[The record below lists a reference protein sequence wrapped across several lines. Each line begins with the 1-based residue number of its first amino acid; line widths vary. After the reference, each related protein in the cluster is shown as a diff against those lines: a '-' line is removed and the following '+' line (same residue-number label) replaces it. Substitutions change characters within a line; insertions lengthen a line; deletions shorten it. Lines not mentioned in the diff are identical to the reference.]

1 MHRKQLRK
9 LTGRVA
15 EKGLTLVPLSMH
27 FMHGRVKV
35 VLGLARGKHLH
46 DKRETLR
53 RREIDRAT
61 RAAVKECQR

>member
-1 MHRKQLRK
+1 MHREQLRR
-9 LTGRVA
+9 LTERVA

-27 FMHGRVKV
+27 FTHGRVKV

-53 RREIDRAT
+53 RREIDRGCTAGGS
-61 RAAVKECQR
+61 R